1 VKIDQAGIEFIKSAE
16 GVKNFV
22 YADSAGLPTIGVG
35 HLLTQD
41 ELTNGKIHIDGKS
54 HKYHDGL
61 PDDVI
66 DRLLLRDLHIAE
78 LVVNS
83 NVKVKLTQNQYNAL
97 VSFAFN
103 VGVGAFRKSTLLRLL
118 NNSDYESVPDQ
129 MRRWILSAGRQIQ
142 GLKNRRE
149 KEVKLWNQK

>member
-1 VKIDQAGIEFIKSAE
+1 MKIDQAGIEFIKSAE

>member
-1 VKIDQAGIEFIKSAE
+1 MRIDQAGIDFIKSVE

-41 ELTNGKIHIDGKS
+41 ELTSGKIHIDGKAY
-54 HKYHDGL
+54 KYHEWL

-83 NVKVKLTQNQYNAL
+83 NVKVKLTQSQYNAL

-118 NNSDYESVPDQ
+118 NAGDYDAVPAQ
-129 MRRWILSAGRQIQ
+129 MQRWIFSAGRQIQ

-149 KEVKLWNQK
+149 KEIKLWNEK

>member
-1 VKIDQAGIEFIKSAE
+1 MRIDQAGIDFIKSAE
-16 GVKNFV
+16 GVKSFV

-41 ELTNGKIHIDGKS
+41 ELTSGKIHIDGKAY
-54 HKYHDGL
+54 KYHEGL
-61 PDDVI
+61 PDEVI
-66 DRLLLRDLHIAE
+66 DSLLMRDLHIAE

-83 NVKVKLTQNQYNAL
+83 NVKVKLTQSQYNAL
-97 VSFAFN
+97 VSFTFN
-103 VGVGAFRKSTLLRLL
+103 VGVGAFRNSTLLKLL
-118 NNSDYESVPDQ
+118 NAGEYHSVPPQ

-149 KEVKLWNQK
+149 KEIELWNRK

>member
-1 VKIDQAGIEFIKSAE
+1 MRIDQAGIDFIKSAE

-41 ELTNGKIHIDGKS
+41 ELTSGKIHIDGKS

-83 NVKVKLTQNQYNAL
+83 NVKVKLKQSQYNAL
-97 VSFAFN
+97 VSFTFN
-103 VGVGAFRKSTLLRLL
+103 VGVGAFRNSTLLKLL
-118 NNSDYESVPDQ
+118 NAGDYDSVTAQ
-129 MRRWILSAGRQIQ
+129 MRRWIFSAGRQIQ

-149 KEVKLWNQK
+149 KEIELWNEK

>member
-1 VKIDQAGIEFIKSAE
+1 MRIDQSGIDFIKSAE

-41 ELTNGKIHIDGKS
+41 ELTSGKIRVDGRS
-54 HKYHDGL
+54 YKYHDGL

-118 NNSDYESVPDQ
+118 NNSDYESVPYQ
-129 MRRWILSAGRQIQ
+129 MRRWVFSAGRQIQ

>member
-1 VKIDQAGIEFIKSAE
+1 MKIDQAGIEFIKSVE

-35 HLLTQD
+35 HLLTRD
-41 ELTNGKIHIDGKS
+41 ELTSGKIHIDGKAY
-54 HKYHDGL
+54 KYHEGL

-97 VSFAFN
+97 VSFTFN
-103 VGVGAFRKSTLLRLL
+103 VGVGAFRNSTLLKLL
-118 NNSDYESVPDQ
+118 NAGEYHSVPTQ

-149 KEVKLWNQK
+149 KEIELWNQK

>member
-1 VKIDQAGIEFIKSAE
+1 MKIDQAGIEFIKSAE
-16 GVKNFV
+16 GFKNFI

-35 HLLTQD
+35 HLLTRD
-41 ELTNGKIHIDGKS
+41 ELNSGKIHIDGKAY
-54 HKYHDGL
+54 KYHEGL

-103 VGVGAFRKSTLLRLL
+103 VGVGAFRNSTLLKML
-118 NNSDYESVPDQ
+118 NAGDYDSVTAQ

-149 KEVKLWNQK
+149 KEIELWNRK

>member
-1 VKIDQAGIEFIKSAE
+1 MRIDQVGIDFIKSVE

-41 ELTNGKIHIDGKS
+41 ELTSGKIHIDGKAY
-54 HKYHDGL
+54 KYHEGL

-83 NVKVKLTQNQYNAL
+83 NVKVKLTQSQYNAL

-103 VGVGAFRKSTLLRLL
+103 VGVGAFRKSTLLRVL
-118 NNSDYESVPDQ
+118 NESNYIDVSHQ
-129 MRRWILSAGRQIQ
+129 MRRWVFSAGQQIR

-149 KEVKLWNQK
+149 KEIELWNEK

>member
-1 VKIDQAGIEFIKSAE
+1 MRIDQAGIDFIKSAE

-41 ELTNGKIHIDGKS
+41 ELTSGKIHIDGKS

-61 PDDVI
+61 TDDVI

-83 NVKVKLTQNQYNAL
+83 NVRVKLTQNQYNAV

-118 NNSDYESVPDQ
+118 NNSAYESVPDQ
-129 MRRWILSAGRQIQ
+129 MRRWVFSAGRQIQ

>member
-1 VKIDQAGIEFIKSAE
+1 MRIDQVGIDFIKSVE

-41 ELTNGKIHIDGKS
+41 ELTSGKIHIDGKAY
-54 HKYHDGL
+54 KYHEGL

-97 VSFAFN
+97 VSFVFN
-103 VGVGAFRKSTLLRLL
+103 VGVGAFRNSTLLKLL
-118 NNSDYESVPDQ
+118 NNWDYDSVPNQ
-129 MRRWILSAGRQIQ
+129 MRRWVFSAGRQIQ

-149 KEVKLWNQK
+149 REVELWNRK

>member
-1 VKIDQAGIEFIKSAE
+1 MRIDQAGIDFIKSVE
-16 GVKNFV
+16 GVKPFAYLDV
-22 YADSAGLPTIGVG
+22 AGLPTVGAG

-41 ELTNGKIHIDGKS
+41 ELTSGKIYIDGRS
-54 HKYHDGL
+54 YKYHDGL

-83 NVKVKLTQNQYNAL
+83 NVKVKLTQSQYNAL

-103 VGVGAFRKSTLLRLL
+103 VGVGAFRKSTLLRVL
-118 NNSDYESVPDQ
+118 NESNYVSVPDQ
-129 MRRWILSAGRQIQ
+129 MRRWVFSAGQQIR
-142 GLKNRRE
+142 GLKKRRE
-149 KEVKLWNQK
+149 KEIELWNEK

>member
-1 VKIDQAGIEFIKSAE
+1 MRIDQSGIEFIKSVE

-41 ELTNGKIHIDGKS
+41 ELTSGKIRIDGKAY
-54 HKYHDGL
+54 KYHECL

-83 NVKVKLTQNQYNAL
+83 NVKVKLTQNQYNAI
-97 VSFAFN
+97 VSFTFN
-103 VGVGAFRKSTLLRLL
+103 VGVLAFRNSTLLKLL
-118 NNSDYESVPDQ
+118 NAGDYDSVTAQ

-149 KEVKLWNQK
+149 KEIKLWNEK

>member
-1 VKIDQAGIEFIKSAE
+1 MRIDQVGIDFIKSVE

-41 ELTNGKIHIDGKS
+41 ELTSGKIHIDGKAY
-54 HKYHDGL
+54 KYHDGL
-61 PDDVI
+61 LDDVI

-97 VSFAFN
+97 VSFVFN

-129 MRRWILSAGRQIQ
+129 MRRWIFSAGRQIQ
-142 GLKNRRE
+142 GLKNRRG
-149 KEVKLWNQK
+149 KEIELWNRK

>member
-1 VKIDQAGIEFIKSAE
+1 MRIDQTGIDFIRSVE

-41 ELTNGKIHIDGKS
+41 ELTSGKIHIDGKAY
-54 HKYHDGL
+54 KYHEGL

-83 NVKVKLTQNQYNAL
+83 NVKVKLTQSQYNAL
-97 VSFAFN
+97 VSFTFN
-103 VGVGAFRKSTLLRLL
+103 VGVGAFRNSTLLKRL
-118 NNSDYESVPDQ
+118 NAGDYDSVTAQ
-129 MRRWILSAGRQIQ
+129 MRTWIFSAGQQIK

-149 KEVKLWNQK
+149 KEIELWNRK

>member
-1 VKIDQAGIEFIKSAE
+1 MRIDQVGIDFIKSVE

-41 ELTNGKIHIDGKS
+41 ELTSGKIHIDGKAY
-54 HKYHDGL
+54 KYHEGL

-97 VSFAFN
+97 VSFVFN
-103 VGVGAFRKSTLLRLL
+103 VGVGAFRNSTLLKLL
-118 NNSDYESVPDQ
+118 NAGEYHSVPTQ

-149 KEVKLWNQK
+149 NEIKLWNEK

>member
-1 VKIDQAGIEFIKSAE
+1 MKIDQAGIEFIKSVE

-35 HLLTQD
+35 HLLTRD
-41 ELTNGKIHIDGKS
+41 ELTSGKIHIDGKAY
-54 HKYHDGL
+54 KYHEGL

-78 LVVNS
+78 FVVNS
-83 NVKVKLTQNQYNAL
+83 NVRVKLTQNQYNAL

-103 VGVGAFRKSTLLRLL
+103 VGVGAFRNSTLLKLL
-118 NNSDYESVPDQ
+118 NAGGYHSVPTQ

-149 KEVKLWNQK
+149 KEIELWNKK

>member
-1 VKIDQAGIEFIKSAE
+1 MRIDQAGIDFIKSAE

-78 LVVNS
+78 LSVRS
-83 NVKVKLTQNQYNAL
+83 NVRVNLTQNQYNAL

-118 NNSDYESVPDQ
+118 NNSDYESVPYQ
-129 MRRWILSAGRQIQ
+129 MRRWVFSAGRQIQ

-149 KEVKLWNQK
+149 KEIELWNKK

>member
-1 VKIDQAGIEFIKSAE
+1 M
-16 GVKNFV
+16 
-22 YADSAGLPTIGVG
+22 
-35 HLLTQD
+35 
-41 ELTNGKIHIDGKS
+41 
-54 HKYHDGL
+54 
-61 PDDVI
+61 I

-83 NVKVKLTQNQYNAL
+83 NVRVKLTQNQYNAL

-118 NNSDYESVPDQ
+118 NNSGYESVPDQ
-129 MRRWILSAGRQIQ
+129 MRRWIFSAGRQIQ

>member
-1 VKIDQAGIEFIKSAE
+1 MRIDQTGIDFIRSVE

-41 ELTNGKIHIDGKS
+41 ELTSGKIHIDGKAY
-54 HKYHDGL
+54 KYHEGL

-83 NVKVKLTQNQYNAL
+83 NVKVKLTQSQYNAL
-97 VSFAFN
+97 VSFTFN
-103 VGVGAFRKSTLLRLL
+103 VGVGAFRNSTLLKLL
-118 NNSDYESVPDQ
+118 NAGGYHAQSPRVDRKDLRL
-129 MRRWILSAGRQIQ
+129 RR
-142 GLKNRRE
+142 
-149 KEVKLWNQK
+149 KLAHCARS

>member
-1 VKIDQAGIEFIKSAE
+1 MRIDQAGIDFIKSAE

-41 ELTNGKIHIDGKS
+41 ELNSGKIHIDGRAY
-54 HKYHDGL
+54 KYHEGL

-66 DRLLLRDLHIAE
+66 DRLLLRDLNIAE
-78 LVVNS
+78 LAVNS

-103 VGVGAFRKSTLLRLL
+103 VGVGAFRKSTLLILL
-118 NNSDYESVPDQ
+118 NESQYDAVPAQ
-129 MRRWILSAGRQIQ
+129 MRRWIYSAGRQIK

-149 KEVKLWNQK
+149 KEIELWNKK